1 MRKKRIVLLCLSL
14 VVSLWVSCAGAQ
26 TVFCGKS
33 YDTQARYIDLE
44 DTEITDWEAFF
55 EFLDGFSGL
64 EKVDMFAT
72 CVDRKTIAQM
82 AERYP
87 KITFGWTIQFAE
99 HTVRTDATAFS
110 TLHYSGSKTHSADS
124 LSVLKYCKELR
135 ALDIGHNSVDDLSFL
150 YELPELRVLIVAC
163 NRIKDITPIGSLK
176 HLEYLEMFSKFV
188 EDLSPLKELPYLA
201 HLNIGYNNIRDIS
214 PLYEMPQLKRLWMK
228 KCHSRAKAEPLS
240 EKTMDSL
247 QEALGDCVIDTKH
260 NPSEGGWRDGI
271 YYEVFH
277 DFFRTGEYRPFPD
290 SPAENR

>member
-110 TLHYSGSKTHSADS
+110 TISQQRSSSD
-124 LSVLKYCKELR
+124 
-135 ALDIGHNSVDDLSFL
+135 N
-150 YELPELRVLIVAC
+150 
-163 NRIKDITPIGSLK
+163 
-176 HLEYLEMFSKFV
+176 FS
-188 EDLSPLKELPYLA
+188 
-201 HLNIGYNNIRDIS
+201 IS
-214 PLYEMPQLKRLWMK
+214 PSSLPGQESPTPAARLVGY
-228 KCHSRAKAEPLS
+228 AQEGAAIPE
-240 EKTMDSL
+240 SL
-247 QEALGDCVIDTKH
+247 
-260 NPSEGGWRDGI
+260 
-271 YYEVFH
+271 
-277 DFFRTGEYRPFPD
+277 
-290 SPAENR
+290 